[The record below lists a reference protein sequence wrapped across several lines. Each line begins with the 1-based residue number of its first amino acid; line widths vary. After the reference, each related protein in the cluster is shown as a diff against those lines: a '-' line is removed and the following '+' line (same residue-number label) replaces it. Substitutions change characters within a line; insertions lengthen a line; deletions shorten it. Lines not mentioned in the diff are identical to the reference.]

1 MFLLNTG
8 MLVSYKKNSNMV
20 KFILKIFDNLKL
32 FLDDC
37 IPLTLFMK
45 KFKSLLLIMF
55 QLYNAP
61 NNITHHTAIN

>member
-1 MFLLNTG
+1 
-8 MLVSYKKNSNMV
+8 MV

-32 FLDDC
+32 FLDDY

-45 KFKSLLLIMF
+45 KFKSQLLIML

-61 NNITHHTAIN
+61 NNITHHTAID